1 MDYNEY
7 LASRLAEAAD
17 TWEKMAGANNSADP
31 YCSGY
36 AAALRD
42 LAGRGNRLGDLEFY
56 HNEWKKL

>member
-7 LASRLAEAAD
+7 LASRLAKLAD
-17 TWEKMAGANNSADP
+17 EWERLANTHSNADP